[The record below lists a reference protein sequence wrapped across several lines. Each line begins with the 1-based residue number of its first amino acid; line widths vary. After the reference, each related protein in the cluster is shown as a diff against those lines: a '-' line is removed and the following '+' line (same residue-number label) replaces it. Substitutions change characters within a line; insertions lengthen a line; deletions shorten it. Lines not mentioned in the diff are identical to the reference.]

1 MLNDVHFKELSYHS
15 RLKSFC
21 MPTISAEEMKK
32 QTKIIMY
39 ELISIAE
46 KYISFF
52 REFKNAIIGEHEFI
66 ETVSPLGDR
75 ID

>member
-1 MLNDVHFKELSYHS
+1 
-15 RLKSFC
+15 